1 MSSSDGPLFD
11 GFQSIPNIILLKL
24 KGSHHW
30 TMAASSSRWLL
41 SPFDM
46 TLLVLDS
53 FLTGIGKMYRLILNI
68 SCPRP
73 RIKQF
78 SGKPWSL
85 SAVNGISRPQ
95 SGIHTDIS
103 NSNSGYFFPP
113 NLLTFF
119 CITSLSPFFR
129 IENPGLKDTGYT
141 GLHYP
146 IIIHFLY
153 PTLFTQQS

>member
-1 MSSSDGPLFD
+1 MSSSDDPLFD

-78 SGKPWSL
+78 SGKPRSL
-85 SAVNGISRPQ
+85 SVVNGISRPQ

-103 NSNSGYFFPP
+103 NSNSGYFSPP

-119 CITSLSPFFR
+119 CITSLIS
-129 IENPGLKDTGYT
+129 
-141 GLHYP
+141 
-146 IIIHFLY
+146 FLPY
-153 PTLFTQQS
+153 